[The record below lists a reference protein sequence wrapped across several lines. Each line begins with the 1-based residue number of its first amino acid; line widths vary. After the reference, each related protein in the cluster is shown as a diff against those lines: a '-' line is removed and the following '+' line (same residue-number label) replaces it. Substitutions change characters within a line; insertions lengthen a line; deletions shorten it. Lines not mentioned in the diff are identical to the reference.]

1 MQKQL
6 DARLLAAFHAVD
18 LEDMSI
24 ILRHVERM
32 ADKRTAEKRRAAS
45 SRHTRGL
52 RLIDCQ
58 ALDRAPDAPVN

>member
-24 ILRHVERM
+24 ILGHVELL

-45 SRHTRGL
+45 SHPTRGL
-52 RLIDCQ
+52 RLIDCRE
-58 ALDRAPDAPVN
+58 LDRAPAVPIN